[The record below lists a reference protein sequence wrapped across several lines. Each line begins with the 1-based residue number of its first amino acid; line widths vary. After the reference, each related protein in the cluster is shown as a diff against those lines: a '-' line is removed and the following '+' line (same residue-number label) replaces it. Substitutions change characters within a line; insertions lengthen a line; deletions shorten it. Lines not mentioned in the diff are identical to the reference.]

1 MFKFLPQMYDWFLRS
16 KIMRLYDEMKLIETE
31 MEARGQ
37 EHDANEINA
46 KLDQLDQRA
55 NRLSLPTAYAS
66 SLYTL
71 RSHIGL
77 IRDRL
82 AMSPDKNPR

>member
-1 MFKFLPQMYDWFLRS
+1 
-16 KIMRLYDEMKLIETE
+16 MRLYDEMKLIETE
-31 MEARGQ
+31 MESRGQ
-37 EHDANEINA
+37 GHDANEINS

-82 AMSPDKNPR
+82 AMSRDQNPR